1 MKSKIYT
8 LAIAAAIFF
17 GVSVWAQPQGQMPQ
31 RPQTKSVEESA
42 AELTAQMTE
51 RLKLDDKQQKS
62 VEKIN
67 IKYFRTVQANT
78 PGMGGGAAAMGGRAG
93 GGMRSG
99 GGGMGGGAGMGD
111 MGGGMGGS
119 GGGMGGMGGGI
130 ASPGG
135 AFGNAPSQRTP
146 ADMAAARERAADT
159 RNKSLEKILSAE
171 QMQTWS
177 VMEQERVKAEKE
189 LAEQRRANMQ
199 QAGAQGGQRPTGQR
213 PARQQ

>member
-1 MKSKIYT
+1 
-8 LAIAAAIFF
+8 
-17 GVSVWAQPQGQMPQ
+17 
-31 RPQTKSVEESA
+31 
-42 AELTAQMTE
+42 
-51 RLKLDDKQQKS
+51 
-62 VEKIN
+62 
-67 IKYFRTVQANT
+67 
-78 PGMGGGAAAMGGRAG
+78 
-93 GGMRSG
+93 
-99 GGGMGGGAGMGD
+99 
-111 MGGGMGGS
+111 
-119 GGGMGGMGGGI
+119 MGGMGGGI

-146 ADMAAARERAADT
+146 TDMAAARERAADT